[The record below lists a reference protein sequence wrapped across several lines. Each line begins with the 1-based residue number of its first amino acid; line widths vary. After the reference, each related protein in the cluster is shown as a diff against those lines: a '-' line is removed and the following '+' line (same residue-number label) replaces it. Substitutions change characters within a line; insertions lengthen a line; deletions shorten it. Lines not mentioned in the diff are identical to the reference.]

1 MFSAIQDEVNKI
13 DNPDFDGSEATTE
26 LELEEAYD
34 KLYET
39 KVNLEDLDTNQENDE
54 LSNDD
59 FNKLKDLVVSGHTLA
74 EAYRNVLP
82 AMVMEKTKNTI
93 KDYEDELIDAIV
105 SSDDAD
111 EYRASLDFI
120 INNIS
125 TIYND
130 KEYNLTELK
139 QRFDSKYN

>member
-13 DNPDFDGSEATTE
+13 DNPDFDGSEAETE
-26 LELEEAYD
+26 LELEEAYNQ
-34 KLYET
+34 LYET

-59 FNKLKDLVVSGHTLA
+59 FNKLRDLMVSGNSIT

-82 AMVMEKTKNTI
+82 AIVMNKAKKTI
-93 KDYEDELIDAIV
+93 RDYEDELTEAIV
-105 SSDDAD
+105 KSEDAD
-111 EYRASLDFI
+111 EYRANLDFI
-120 INNIS
+120 ISNIS
-125 TIYND
+125 TIYNG

-139 QRFDSKYN
+139 QRFDNKYN